1 MRRRKARKIIYKIAR
16 EEGLEENEVRREMQK
31 AILTGFMNTETKQEW
46 ERLFGRGRLPSP
58 EEFITKVA
66 DYLTK

>member
-1 MRRRKARKIIYKIAR
+1 MKRRKARKIINKIAR
-16 EEGLEENEVRREMQK
+16 EEGLEENEVRREMQI
-31 AILTGFMNTETKQEW
+31 AILSGFKNTETKQEW

-58 EEFITKVA
+58 EEFITKVS